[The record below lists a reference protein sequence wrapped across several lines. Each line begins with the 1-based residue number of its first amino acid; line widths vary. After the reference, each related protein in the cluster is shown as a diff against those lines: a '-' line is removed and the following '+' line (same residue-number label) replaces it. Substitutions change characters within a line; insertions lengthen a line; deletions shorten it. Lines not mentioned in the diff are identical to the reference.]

1 MNNYNKMKPFPEQF
15 DIVYGHQI
23 DYKRIQK
30 STNVKEILSL
40 AAQNHPML
48 VLQPFEDDNT
58 VVGVFGTSNVDN
70 VNKKNDLIIP
80 KGQAGL
86 IKNTLFRFDGR
97 SINYLNFTDEF
108 FPYRNPLITGKIS
121 FIKQNE
127 VRLMF
132 LNIPQIEEIITHLKE
147 EEQQILSKLE
157 RESLRF
163 YI

>member
-15 DIVYGHQI
+15 EVVYGHQI
-23 DYKRIQK
+23 DYKKIQN

-40 AAQNHPML
+40 AEQNHPML
-48 VLQPFEDDNT
+48 VLQSFDDDNT

-70 VNKKNDLIIP
+70 ANKINDLIIP
-80 KGQAGL
+80 KGHAGL

-97 SINYLNFTDEF
+97 TINYLNFTDEF

-121 FIKQNE
+121 LNKQNE
-127 VRLMF
+127 VKKMF
-132 LNIPQIEEIITHLKE
+132 LNVPEIEEIITYLKE